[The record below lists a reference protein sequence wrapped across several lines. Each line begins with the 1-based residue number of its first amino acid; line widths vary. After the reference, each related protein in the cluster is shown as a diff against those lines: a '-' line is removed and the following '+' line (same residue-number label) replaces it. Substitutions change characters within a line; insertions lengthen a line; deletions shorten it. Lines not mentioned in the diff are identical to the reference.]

1 MKTLFLTAAAVIGA
15 ASAAQAT
22 TFRNTNAEALS
33 KAAASVLA
41 GQHTTVRAALN
52 AVTKNAATGGDARAT
67 AAGGKGVGVGLG
79 GAGGSATAGGGA
91 GGDARSNSGGN
102 AQSVTVDGAEAPDLG
117 ERVPDVTAI
126 PGNTTAP
133 CYVGIGVGVG
143 VAGFGG
149 SIGGAVFDAGCD
161 ANRDALMLA
170 SIGEDAAA
178 IRRLCDEA
186 DTRKA
191 LGARCDTVNYVAAD
205 DGGSGTSHFG
215 MRDK

>member
-1 MKTLFLTAAAVIGA
+1 MKTLLSTTLAVAAVTA
-15 ASAAQAT
+15 ASAAGAT
-22 TFRNTNAEALS
+22 SFRTTNAEALS
-33 KAAASVLA
+33 QAAASVLA
-41 GQHTTVRAALN
+41 GQHATIEAALN
-52 AVTKNAATGGDARAT
+52 AVTKNAATGGDARA
-67 AAGGKGVGVGLG
+67 
-79 GAGGSATAGGGA
+79 
-91 GGDARSNSGGN
+91 NSGGN
-102 AQSVTVDGAEAPDLG
+102 AQSVTIEGAAAPDLG

-133 CYVGIGVGVG
+133 CYVGVGVGVG